1 MRDQVVIITG
11 ASRGIGRATAMTLAE
26 AGAHIVA
33 VARSQDGLS
42 QTRSLIESSGGR
54 CTTATV
60 DVGSYEE
67 ITELVTSIKSDFGRI
82 DVLINN
88 AGMAAVLNMA
98 DCDVGLFDRMMK
110 TNCHAIFYAT
120 RAVWPIFIEQGG
132 GRIVNI
138 SSVAAVDPFL
148 GFQAYG
154 AGKAWVSM
162 FSKALAD
169 EGRPHNITVHAVAP
183 GAVDTRML
191 RDNFPDFPDDQCLP
205 PEEIAR
211 AIAWVLD
218 ERSKYAGGSVVYVRK
233 S

>member
-11 ASRGIGRATAMTLAE
+11 ASRGIGRATAVMLAE
-26 AGAHIVA
+26 SGARIVA
-33 VARSQDGLS
+33 VARSQDGLAET
-42 QTRSLIESSGGR
+42 QSLIENAGGR
-54 CTTATV
+54 CYTAAV
-60 DVGSYEE
+60 DVGSYDAVN
-67 ITELVTSIKSDFGRI
+67 ELVKSIKRDFGRI

-88 AGMAAVLNMA
+88 AGIAAVLKME
-98 DCDVGLFDRMMK
+98 DCDVGVFDRMMM
-110 TNCHAIFYAT
+110 TNCHAIFYAA
-120 RAVWPIFIEQGG
+120 RAAWPIFIEQGG

-154 AGKAWVSM
+154 ASKAWVNM
-162 FSKALAD
+162 FTRALAD
-169 EGRPHNITVHAVAP
+169 EGRPHSITVHAVAP

-205 PEEIAR
+205 PEEIAN
-211 AIAWVLD
+211 AIAWILD
-218 ERSKYAGGSVVYVRK
+218 QRSNYASGSVVYVRK